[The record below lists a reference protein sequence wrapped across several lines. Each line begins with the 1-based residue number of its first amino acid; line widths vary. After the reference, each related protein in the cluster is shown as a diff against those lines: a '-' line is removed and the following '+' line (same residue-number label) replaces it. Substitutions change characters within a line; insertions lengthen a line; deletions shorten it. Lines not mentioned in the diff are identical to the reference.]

1 MEPIPPEAR
10 LLRAALD
17 DPAVLQPDTPEA
29 RAAYALRDHV
39 ISRIGDA
46 LDDVAAPVLL
56 VKGASLACRYPSPW
70 LRPMH
75 DIDLLVQLGDRPG
88 VTDALLAAG
97 FILREQDR
105 NRDSS
110 RTMICE
116 HVVEWH
122 GGNAMVEVDIHHHLD
137 KIALRPVDHQGIV
150 SRAEP
155 HGDYPSLLVPC
166 PADHLLLVVQHAAA
180 AAFDHPPAWVDLER
194 LLRQGID
201 IEAVIARAY
210 SWQLQTPLWIALST
224 LRALGSELVA
234 DDWLSCLAPSAA
246 RRTLLR
252 RFYRVGRF
260 PVARHPAEL
269 GWAWVVRQT
278 PLRDDVANWGKG
290 VLEYAAR
297 RGIERFL

>member
-110 RTMICE
+110 RTMIGE

-122 GGNAMVEVDIHHHLD
+122 GGNAMVEVM
-137 KIALRPVDHQGIV
+137 AM
-150 SRAEP
+150 
-155 HGDYPSLLVPC
+155 
-166 PADHLLLVVQHAAA
+166 
-180 AAFDHPPAWVDLER
+180 
-194 LLRQGID
+194 LRQPELEGGRG
-201 IEAVIARAY
+201 EEGATVKSR
-210 SWQLQTPLWIALST
+210 PKCGE
-224 LRALGSELVA
+224 RKSEPPKH
-234 DDWLSCLAPSAA
+234 SSS
-246 RRTLLR
+246 
-252 RFYRVGRF
+252 
-260 PVARHPAEL
+260 
-269 GWAWVVRQT
+269 
-278 PLRDDVANWGKG
+278 NSKS
-290 VLEYAAR
+290 
-297 RGIERFL
+297 